1 MRMVLNF
8 PYHPPV
14 SPTLPV
20 TISDQKLFSRAEAGI
35 GGDQNHSPAKIPCK
49 FAVNGNCAPKTGS
62 Q

>member
-8 PYHPPV
+8 SY
-14 SPTLPV
+14 SPCDPMLSV

-35 GGDQNHSPAKIPCK
+35 GGDQNHSPAKIPRK